1 MQKNISMTDI
11 TSGTWSAAGN
21 FTGKDITGERIF
33 IGKDL
38 MASLGY
44 SAGDIA
50 SGFSCAYRTN
60 LIGQLDEKGNPKVDS
75 TTGEPIKVAR
85 VEATALFESTDAM
98 HEAFASRESHSFKV
112 QAKVQA
118 SAKSAGLT
126 ESAINNLLS
135 VAF

>member
-1 MQKNISMTDI
+1 MTDI
-11 TSGTWSAAGN
+11 TSGKWSEKGN
-21 FTGKDITGERIF
+21 FTGKDITGEKIF
-33 IGKDL
+33 ISKDL
-38 MASLGY
+38 MASLGFQP
-44 SAGDIA
+44 GDNA
-50 SGFSCAYRTN
+50 KDFSCAYMHN
-60 LIGQLDEKGNPKVDS
+60 LIGQLDEKGNEKVD
-75 TTGEPIKVAR
+75 TITGEPVKSLRI
-85 VEATALFESTDAM
+85 EATALFESTDAM

>member
-1 MQKNISMTDI
+1 MTDI

-21 FTGKDITGERIF
+21 FTGKDITGEKIF
-33 IGKDL
+33 ISKDL
-38 MASLGY
+38 MASLGFQP
-44 SAGDIA
+44 GDNA
-50 SGFSCAYRTN
+50 KDFSCAYMHN
-60 LIGQLDEKGNPKVDS
+60 LIGQLDEKGNEKVD
-75 TTGEPIKVAR
+75 TITGEPVKSLRI
-85 VEATALFESTDAM
+85 EATALFESTDAM

>member
-1 MQKNISMTDI
+1 MTDI
-11 TSGTWSAAGN
+11 TSGTWSSAGN

-33 IGKDL
+33 ISKDL

-44 SAGDIA
+44 GTGDIA
-50 SGFSCAYRTN
+50 KDFSCAYKTN
-60 LIGQLDEKGNPKVDS
+60 LIGQLDEKGNVKLDA
-75 TTGEPIKVAR
+75 TGEPIKVAR

>member
-1 MQKNISMTDI
+1 MTDI

-33 IGKDL
+33 ISKDL

-50 SGFSCAYRTN
+50 KDFSCAYFTN
-60 LIGQLDEKGNPKVDS
+60 LIGQLDDKGNPVVDAQ
-75 TTGEPIKVAR
+75 TGEPVRRAR
-85 VEATALFESTDAM
+85 IEATAVFESADAM
-98 HEAFASRESHSFKV
+98 HEAFASRDSHAFKV
-112 QAKVQA
+112 RAKVEA

-126 ESAINNLLS
+126 EQAINSLLQAS
-135 VAF
+135 F

>member
-1 MQKNISMTDI
+1 MTDI
-11 TSGTWSAAGN
+11 TSGVWSNKGN

-33 IGKDL
+33 ISKDL

-50 SGFSCAYRTN
+50 SGFSCAYTTN
-60 LIGQLDEKGNPKVDS
+60 LIGQLDDAGNPRVDAQ
-75 TTGEPIKVAR
+75 TGEPVKVAR
-85 VEATALFESTDAM
+85 IEATALFKTTDDM
-98 HEAFASRESHSFKV
+98 HQAFASRESHAFKV
-112 QAKVQA
+112 KALVQS

-126 ESAINNLLS
+126 ESAINSLLS